1 MHLHLLLSLLKLE
14 EWLGGE
20 ERPAASWNWPSFLQ
34 ERRVST
40 KTQMIFSFLNAHS
53 NKPVQ
58 ERPYANGV
66 YLDGAIR
73 TVWHW
78 NEELSSLM
86 YHYWLP
92 RNETIRDDEVNN
104 AFSHSSNILYRLLF
118 LWADILF
125 EHVSNH
131 DLDEKKGRWVDRK
144 SAWSSTCIRL
154 HGIEKVLDIGRGM
167 NHRLC

>member
-1 MHLHLLLSLLKLE
+1 MHLHLLLSSLKLE
-14 EWLGGE
+14 ERLGVE
-20 ERPAASWNWPSFLQ
+20 ERPAAPWRWPSSRQ

-40 KTQMIFSFLNAHS
+40 KTQIIVSFVEAKCNE
-53 NKPVQ
+53 PVQ

-92 RNETIRDDEVNN
+92 ANEMIRDEEIDNDFFHLARV
-104 AFSHSSNILYRLLF
+104 LYRLLF
-118 LWADILF
+118 LWADRLF
-125 EHVSNH
+125 EHVSDH
-131 DLDEKKGRWVDRK
+131 DLDEKKLRWVDRK
-144 SAWSSTCIRL
+144 STWSPTCIRL
-154 HGIEKVLDIGRGM
+154 HGIEKVLDIGIRM